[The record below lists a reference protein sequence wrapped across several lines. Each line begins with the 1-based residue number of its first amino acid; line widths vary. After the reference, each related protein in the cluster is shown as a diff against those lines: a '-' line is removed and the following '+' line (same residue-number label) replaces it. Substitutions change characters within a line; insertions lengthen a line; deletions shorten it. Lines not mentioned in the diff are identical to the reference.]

1 MDDLSQY
8 GLDVLHCDECNDTGY
23 IIERTGQGIDIRV
36 RECSCMNRRRS
47 IRSLRKSGLQEL
59 IQLYTFKSY
68 TTPDAQTRSIKN
80 GAMKYCKSDPAW
92 FYISGKPSSGKT
104 HICTAICRTFIQAGE
119 RVHYM
124 RWLDEVNAFKTMKAM
139 NPPPEEYLS
148 NLKFLKEVPVL
159 YVDDF
164 LKGKA
169 TAADMNLAFEIL
181 NARYNQPSKR
191 TIISSERSVDDVI
204 NLDQATGSRI
214 RQRAKGYTF
223 TAPARN
229 WRLQE

>member
-8 GLDVLHCDECNDTGY
+8 GLDVLHCDLCNDTGH
-23 IIERTGQGIDIRV
+23 IIEWTGQGIDIRV

-47 IRSLRKSGLQEL
+47 IRSLRRSGLEEL

-68 TTPDAQTRSIKN
+68 TTPDEQTRSIKN

-92 FYISGKPSSGKT
+92 FYISGKPGSGKT

-159 YVDDF
+159 YVDVKF
-164 LKGKA
+164 
-169 TAADMNLAFEIL
+169 F
-181 NARYNQPSKR
+181 PF
-191 TIISSERSVDDVI
+191 VV
-204 NLDQATGSRI
+204 
-214 RQRAKGYTF
+214 
-223 TAPARN
+223 
-229 WRLQE
+229 